1 MSETI
6 TEDILIDLLKKKKFY
21 SNKEILVERKNTK
34 DNRIKKILEFAS
46 KSGEGAGYPDFIITF
61 KKYPDFL
68 ILIEAKSDIKKHES
82 VNKDKFK
89 DYAVDGALLYSS
101 YASRQMDV
109 LSIAVSGQKKNML
122 RISHFLQVQ
131 GNDVVDL
138 EINKILNPDEYYNK
152 YIFSEKKE
160 KNEFNKLLSYTK
172 KLNNLFHKN
181 KIQTH
186 QRALVFSGILIALK
200 NNAFNKSFTKH
211 ERVKD
216 LIRALISAIN
226 TEIEKIEI
234 EDSKKSIIKN
244 QFSFI
249 RTQKSLS
256 KNNNFLLDV
265 IIGINDE
272 INNFTKNYEF
282 YDLIGE
288 FYIEFLRYANSDKG
302 LGIVLTPKHIAE
314 LFVDL
319 IGITKDSKIYDNC
332 CGTGTFLVAAMKRM
346 LSSNLS
352 SRQIK
357 RIKENNIIG
366 TEYQDDKFS
375 LCITNMILN
384 NDGKTKIFN
393 DSCFENIEE
402 IKKLNPN
409 AGILNPPYGA
419 EEEEESNELEF
430 ILNNLETI
438 EKEGRIIAVIPVSSL
453 NNNQSKEY
461 ALKKLLLE
469 NHTIEAVFSL
479 PEDLFH
485 NSKVTVPTCAVIIKA
500 KVPNKNNKT
509 YLGYWRGDDFFK
521 TKDLGRIESD
531 KWPLIRKKW
540 IMDFKDKK
548 TSGCIVNNHNVDFLS
563 QNNTSILKKLSAE
576 DEWCIENYLE
586 LDYNFLDYRH
596 FKHYLKS
603 YVKDYFGENFNY
615 FMNILVENKK
625 DTLLNEILNFKPD
638 QDKKIE
644 TTKLVDIF
652 ETYNGLAS
660 NKVLRHEEKE
670 NDNFI
675 PYMRP
680 SHSQSSSVD
689 AYVNK
694 NEIDEKY
701 VFNKNSIYVS
711 TDGQGSHSYAYVSL
725 SEFIPNSNVTVLKP
739 RKKMS
744 LIEKI
749 FYGYCISINRFKF
762 SYGRKPK
769 GKRLE
774 DIMLPINTS
783 CLKGIDFKNI
793 FT

>member
-152 YIFSEKKE
+152 YIFSEKK

-531 KWPLIRKKW
+531 KWPLIRK
-540 IMDFKDKK
+540 
-548 TSGCIVNNHNVDFLS
+548 
-563 QNNTSILKKLSAE
+563 
-576 DEWCIENYLE
+576 
-586 LDYNFLDYRH
+586 
-596 FKHYLKS
+596 
-603 YVKDYFGENFNY
+603 
-615 FMNILVENKK
+615 
-625 DTLLNEILNFKPD
+625 
-638 QDKKIE
+638 
-644 TTKLVDIF
+644 
-652 ETYNGLAS
+652 NG
-660 NKVLRHEEKE
+660 
-670 NDNFI
+670 
-675 PYMRP
+675 
-680 SHSQSSSVD
+680 
-689 AYVNK
+689 
-694 NEIDEKY
+694 
-701 VFNKNSIYVS
+701 
-711 TDGQGSHSYAYVSL
+711 
-725 SEFIPNSNVTVLKP
+725 
-739 RKKMS
+739 
-744 LIEKI
+744 
-749 FYGYCISINRFKF
+749 
-762 SYGRKPK
+762 
-769 GKRLE
+769 
-774 DIMLPINTS
+774 
-783 CLKGIDFKNI
+783 
-793 FT
+793 

>member
-46 KSGEGAGYPDFIITF
+46 KSGAGAGYPDFIITF

-68 ILIEAKSDIKKHES
+68 ILVEVKSDIKKHES
-82 VNKDKFK
+82 VNRDKFK

-352 SRQIK
+352 SREIK

-375 LCITNMILN
+375 LCVTNMILN

-531 KWPLIRKKW
+531 KWPSIRKKW
-540 IMDFKDKK
+540 IMDF
-548 TSGCIVNNHNVDFLS
+548 N
-563 QNNTSILKKLSAE
+563 
-576 DEWCIENYLE
+576 
-586 LDYNFLDYRH
+586 
-596 FKHYLKS
+596 
-603 YVKDYFGENFNY
+603 
-615 FMNILVENKK
+615 
-625 DTLLNEILNFKPD
+625 
-638 QDKKIE
+638 
-644 TTKLVDIF
+644 
-652 ETYNGLAS
+652 
-660 NKVLRHEEKE
+660 
-670 NDNFI
+670 
-675 PYMRP
+675 
-680 SHSQSSSVD
+680 
-689 AYVNK
+689 
-694 NEIDEKY
+694 
-701 VFNKNSIYVS
+701 
-711 TDGQGSHSYAYVSL
+711 
-725 SEFIPNSNVTVLKP
+725 
-739 RKKMS
+739 
-744 LIEKI
+744 
-749 FYGYCISINRFKF
+749 
-762 SYGRKPK
+762 
-769 GKRLE
+769 
-774 DIMLPINTS
+774 
-783 CLKGIDFKNI
+783 
-793 FT
+793 